1 MEGQVVNVRCCAQ
14 VREKYPLT
22 SEERKHRR
30 RDLRRGEVIISP
42 PNIPFPQHQS
52 PDLGWNTVAQNS
64 HQSRLIRYAFVLQ
77 TARRPTISVCT
88 GGARGRVSLHTDG
101 AFRIDLV
108 WPEPHGGTG
117 YDLFYVMDDVNTLRV
132 ESAITVGGRTAT
144 YNVIYRRR
152 M

>member
-1 MEGQVVNVRCCAQ
+1 MR
-14 VREKYPLT
+14 LT
-22 SEERKHRR
+22 SHS
-30 RDLRRGEVIISP
+30 L
-42 PNIPFPQHQS
+42 NINHLI
-52 PDLGWNTVAQNS
+52 LGGTQLLKKS
-64 HQSRLIRYAFVLQ
+64 HHSRLIRYAFVLQ

-101 AFRIDLV
+101 VFRIDLV

-117 YDLFYVMDDVNTLRV
+117 YDLFYVLDDVNTLRV

>member
-1 MEGQVVNVRCCAQ
+1 M
-14 VREKYPLT
+14 
-22 SEERKHRR
+22 
-30 RDLRRGEVIISP
+30 
-42 PNIPFPQHQS
+42 
-52 PDLGWNTVAQNS
+52 
-64 HQSRLIRYAFVLQ
+64 
-77 TARRPTISVCT
+77 
-88 GGARGRVSLHTDG
+88 HTDG